1 MGRGGQVVIPDN
13 YLQLV
18 EAVGFLVLLLRF
30 RSVRGVVL
38 PPVWGRQSRARQ
50 LRMSLAALGSSL

>member
-1 MGRGGQVVIPDN
+1 MVIPDN